1 MARPVRVVVLG
12 AGSWGT
18 TVAGLAARNT
28 PTLLWARNSEAADEI
43 NSQRTNS
50 KYLGERKLPKG
61 LKATSD
67 LVEAARE
74 ADVLV
79 CGVPSHAVR
88 ATLAEIAN
96 EVRAWVPV
104 LSLSKGLEPGTRQRP
119 TEVIAECLPG
129 HPVGL
134 LAGPNIAKE
143 IVDGMAAASVVA
155 TQDDRVAAALQPLF
169 ASSVFRV
176 YRNTDVLGC
185 ELGGILKNIVAI
197 ASGMADGLG
206 VGDNTRAMVLARGLA
221 EMTRLGEAMGANP
234 RTFAGLTG
242 VGDLIATCMA
252 PTSRNRRVGEALAQ
266 GLTVEEAVAKLGQV
280 AEGVKTAPHRHGS
293 GPRIRRR
300 HADRR
305 GGRGRHRWPSKCQR
319 RVSRASESCSRRRAR
334 GGVRKFYRYLAIW
347 LDTCR
352 SPEISEMERRR
363 RCRSPAVTDRRT
375 VRNPRSQSR
384 ARSRRR
390 APCDRYPCRRDA
402 RESRPPHRP

>member
-88 ATLAEIAN
+88 STLAEIAN

-143 IVDGMAAASVVA
+143 IADGMAAASVVA

-280 AEGVKTAPHRHGS
+280 AEGVKTAPTVMDLAREYGVDM
-293 GPRIRRR
+293 PI
-300 HADRR
+300 AAEVEAVI
-305 GGRGRHRWPSKCQR
+305 GGRQS
-319 RVSRASESCSRRRAR
+319 ASDAYR
-334 GGVRKFYRYLAIW
+334 GLQKV
-347 LDTCR
+347 
-352 SPEISEMERRR
+352 
-363 RCRSPAVTDRRT
+363 
-375 VRNPRSQSR
+375 
-384 ARSRRR
+384 
-390 APCDRYPCRRDA
+390 APGGEHEVA
-402 RESRPPHRP
+402 

>member
-28 PTLLWARNSEAADEI
+28 PTLLWARSADTADEI

-50 KYLGERKLPKG
+50 RYLGERRLPKD

-67 LVEAARE
+67 LVQAARE

-88 ATLAEIAN
+88 STLTEISN
-96 EVRAWVPV
+96 EVRAWVPI
-104 LSLSKGLEPGTRQRP
+104 LSLAKGLEPGTRQRP

-185 ELGGILKNIVAI
+185 ELGGVLKNIVAI

-221 EMTRLGEAMGANP
+221 EMTRMGEAMGANP

-266 GLTVEEAVAKLGQV
+266 GLTVEEAVEKLGQV
-280 AEGVKTAPHRHGS
+280 AEGVKTAP
-293 GPRIRRR
+293 
-300 HADRR
+300 
-305 GGRGRHRWPSKCQR
+305 
-319 RVSRASESCSRRRAR
+319 
-334 GGVRKFYRYLAIW
+334 
-347 LDTCR
+347 
-352 SPEISEMERRR
+352 
-363 RCRSPAVTDRRT
+363 T
-375 VRNPRSQSR
+375 VM
-384 ARSRRR
+384 AL
-390 APCDRYPCRRDA
+390 A
-402 RESRPPHRP
+402 REYGVDMPIAAEVEAVIAGRQSANDAYRGLQKVAAGDEEDIA